1 MAKFFFK
8 RKKTKVKNKELSTVL
23 LVDNNPGFL
32 QSYRIFLE
40 KEGFNVFTSANSS
53 EALTIIKEI
62 KIDIALI
69 DLKLGQEDGIDVGE
83 MLMNLSK
90 NLKIILLTAHPTFET
105 AIEATKKGFFYFLDK
120 NSPVSEIVSRIHKA
134 TGPTKKP
141 LKNETN
147 NKNCLKFITICK
159 HSLIK
164 ERIEEIAEK
173 NLCFNYEKSFKSVNS
188 IKESG
193 FQKEIDL
200 VILCASCISGDIRT
214 IYFELKNLFNLFPFA
229 KIVISN
235 DSFTDIEKTELL
247 KAGIKGFFSNE
258 MNSTQIEKGLK
269 SINEGGIWAPRNIIT
284 NAITADINYISNLLH
299 KYDDPYKLSKREK
312 EILKTLVYGL
322 KNKDI
327 ADRLYI
333 SEMTVKTHIN
343 RIFKKLEVDSRVKAI
358 LKAKEEHLV

>member
-1 MAKFFFK
+1 MRRFSFNR
-8 RKKTKVKNKELSTVL
+8 RKTAVKNKELSTVL
-23 LVDNNPGFL
+23 LVDDDPDIL
-32 QSYRIFLE
+32 QSYSIFLE
-40 KEGFNVFTSANSS
+40 KEGFSVFTSVNGS

-62 KIDIALI
+62 RIDVALI
-69 DLKLGQEDGIDVGE
+69 DLRLGKEDGISVGE

-90 NLKIILLTAHPTFET
+90 DLKMILFTAYPTFEI
-105 AIEATKKGFFYFLDK
+105 AVKATKKGFFYFLDK
-120 NSPVSEIVSRIHKA
+120 SSPVSEVITKIHEA
-134 TGPTKKP
+134 IGIQKKT
-141 LKNETN
+141 LKKKK
-147 NKNCLKFITICK
+147 NKDCLKFITICK
-159 HSLIK
+159 HSLIM

-173 NLCFNYEKSFKSVNS
+173 NLCFNYAKSFKSVNS

-200 VILCASCISGDIRT
+200 AILCASCISGDIKD
-214 IYFELKNLFNLFPFA
+214 IYFDLRNLFNLFPFA

-235 DSFTDIEKTELL
+235 DNFTDNEKTELL

-258 MNSTQIEKGLK
+258 MDSTQIEKGLR
-269 SINEGGIWAPRNIIT
+269 SIKEGGIWAPRNIIT
-284 NAITADINYISNLLH
+284 NAITTDINYISNLLY
-299 KYDDPYKLSKREK
+299 KYVDPYKLSKREK

-322 KNKDI
+322 KNKEI

-358 LKAKEEHLV
+358 LKAKEEQLV